1 MKEYKNVR
9 GSQEYI
15 PNIEVN
21 TDTVYIRSGIK
32 RVEEEDFT
40 GWEYDEI
47 QYSLREY
54 VEGLLQTETGQI
66 IIAENTAETLSLML
80 SLNAQQQ
87 IEQAETNAELI
98 NLIIEM
104 GGI

>member
-40 GWEYDEI
+40 GWEYDEE
-47 QYSLREY
+47 QYDKDEF
-54 VEGLLQTETGQI
+54 I
-66 IIAENTAETLSLML
+66 
-80 SLNAQQQ
+80 
-87 IEQAETNAELI
+87 ELI
-98 NLIIEM
+98 SKENDRLKRDNINNMKAMVELHTKILALE
-104 GGI
+104 GKL